1 MEFVVIGFLLLT
13 FATLFSAWV
22 QMNKENSEPVK
33 DLDINPVARQI
44 ASTRSIKEAA
54 SSRALSG
61 LRDKVVASGAFGG
74 SFEAYLSTQLASM
87 LIGGAVF
94 LVVALGPFEGLWRL
108 GILLLGFGIAV
119 MPYNTATKN
128 AGTKAAK
135 TSAELPEF
143 VQMLQIPLASG
154 MSVEQALKFTTRF
167 HHGVVAAEVNWLLD
181 VLQSGTM
188 NDSEAFVEAGR
199 RLGTSEATAFF
210 STLGQAHIEGT
221 RVSDTLAKQAESLRT
236 QYHQIRRA
244 KVKKMPI
251 TLIVAFAIHFMP
263 LLFAL
268 VIVPMMLGLKGLG

>member
-1 MEFVVIGFLLLT
+1 MTAIIIGFLLLT
-13 FATLFSAWV
+13 FAALFSAWV
-22 QMNKENSEPVK
+22 QLNKEDFSVPEND
-33 DLDINPVARQI
+33 DLNPIARRI
-44 ASTRSIKEAA
+44 ASTRSVKQAA

-61 LRDKVVASGAFGG
+61 LKDKVAASGAFGG
-74 SFEAYLSTQLASM
+74 SFEAYLSAQLASI
-87 LIGGAVF
+87 LVGGAIF
-94 LVVALGPFEGLWRL
+94 LVVALGPLVGLWRL
-108 GILLLGFGIAV
+108 GVLLLGFGISV

-128 AGTKAAK
+128 AGTKAAR
-135 TSAELPEF
+135 TAAELPEF

-154 MSVEQALKFTTRF
+154 MSVEQALRFTTRF
-167 HHGVVAAEVNWLLD
+167 HKGIVSAEVNWLLD

-188 NDSEAFVEAGR
+188 NDADAFTEAGR

-221 RVSDTLAKQAESLRT
+221 KVSETLSKQAESLRN